1 MTASDYRRD
10 GRSKHP
16 PAWGCRSRANA
27 SWVYILTE
35 TAASRSSGV
44 TKAVR
49 KWRSRCRYDSQE
61 RLPVPQ
67 PAERIRVLVVDDEAP
82 ARQRIIDLL
91 KKDPQV
97 GCVLEAANGK
107 AAVEIIGR
115 EALDLVFLDVQMPEL
130 DGLQVIETVGARA
143 MPLTV
148 FVTAYDEHAV
158 RAFEANALD
167 YLLKPFSDERWE
179 AALARA
185 KTRHDELNLREFGRG
200 LLRMLATQ
208 SQSGRYLDR
217 LVVKG
222 RGTTRFIRVAD
233 IDWIEGAGV
242 YVNLHM
248 AGKELL
254 YRSALNEL
262 DDRLDPMRFIRVH
275 RSSIVNIDSILEL
288 QPISHG
294 EFELVLKDGNRSRV
308 SRTYRTQLEKRLGQS
323 L

>member
-1 MTASDYRRD
+1 MA
-10 GRSKHP
+10 RS
-16 PAWGCRSRANA
+16 
-27 SWVYILTE
+27 T
-35 TAASRSSGV
+35 
-44 TKAVR
+44 
-49 KWRSRCRYDSQE
+49 
-61 RLPVPQ
+61 
-67 PAERIRVLVVDDEAP
+67 ERIRVLVVDDEVP

-91 KKDPQV
+91 RKDPQV
-97 GCVLEAANGK
+97 GNVLEAVNGR

-115 EALDLVFLDVQMPEL
+115 EALDLVFLDVQMPEM
-130 DGLQVIETVGARA
+130 DGLQVIETIGAAA

-148 FVTAYDEHAV
+148 FVTAYDKHAIS
-158 RAFEANALD
+158 AFEANALD

-185 KTRHDELNLREFGRG
+185 KTRHDELNVREFGRNVLG
-200 LLRMLATQ
+200 MLATR
-208 SQSGRYLDR
+208 SEVGRYLDR

-222 RGTTRFIRVAD
+222 SGTTRFIRVAD

-242 YVNLHM
+242 YVNLHSG
-248 AGKELL
+248 GKELL

-262 DDRLDPMRFIRVH
+262 AGHLDPMRFVRVH

-294 EFELVLKDGNRSRV
+294 EFELVLKDGHRSRV
-308 SRTYRTQLEKRLGQS
+308 SRTYRFQLEKRLGQS

>member
-1 MTASDYRRD
+1 MA
-10 GRSKHP
+10 
-16 PAWGCRSRANA
+16 
-27 SWVYILTE
+27 
-35 TAASRSSGV
+35 
-44 TKAVR
+44 
-49 KWRSRCRYDSQE
+49 
-61 RLPVPQ
+61 Q
-67 PAERIRVLVVDDEAP
+67 PAQRMHVLVVDDEAP
-82 ARQRIIDLL
+82 ARQRLVDLL

-97 GCVLEAANGK
+97 GAVLEAANGK

-115 EALDLVFLDVQMPEL
+115 EMLDLVFLDVQMPEL
-130 DGLQVIETVGARA
+130 DGLQVIETVGATA

-148 FVTAYDEHAV
+148 FVTAYDQHAI

-185 KTRHDELNLREFGRG
+185 KTRHDERNLREFGRG
-200 LLRMLATQ
+200 VLHMLATR
-208 SQSGRYLDR
+208 SEPGRYIDR

-222 RGTTRFIRVAD
+222 SGTTRFIRVAD
-233 IDWIEGAGV
+233 IDWVEGAGV
-242 YVNLHM
+242 YVNLHV

-262 DDRLDPMRFIRVH
+262 AGLLDPLRFIRVH
-275 RSSIVNIDSILEL
+275 RSAIVNIDSILQL

-294 EFELVLKDGNRSRV
+294 EFEIVLKDGHRSRV